1 MYCFEIYGQVI
12 CILAS
17 PQGVERV
24 LELQRALSDYRVRL
38 LKLSRAATFD
48 SLREW
53 HKAVLEAQIRGGQ
66 DRVEGWR
73 EKREDL
79 AGLLKRQM

>member
-1 MYCFEIYGQVI
+1 M
-12 CILAS
+12 
-17 PQGVERV
+17 

-53 HKAVLEAQIRGGQ
+53 HKAVLEVQIRDGQ